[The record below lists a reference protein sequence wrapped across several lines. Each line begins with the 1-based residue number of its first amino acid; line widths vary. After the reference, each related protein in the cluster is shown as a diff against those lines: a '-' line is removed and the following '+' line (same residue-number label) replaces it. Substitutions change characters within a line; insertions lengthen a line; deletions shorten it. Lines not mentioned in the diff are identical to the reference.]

1 MTDENEAL
9 PAKVQCERKTAHD
22 LARLRRNQTLR
33 QLKVSR
39 EAREEVD
46 RASRLRAFV

>member
-1 MTDENEAL
+1 LIADF
-9 PAKVQCERKTAHD
+9 

-39 EAREEVD
+39 EA
-46 RASRLRAFV
+46 AKLAKKSIALRVFA